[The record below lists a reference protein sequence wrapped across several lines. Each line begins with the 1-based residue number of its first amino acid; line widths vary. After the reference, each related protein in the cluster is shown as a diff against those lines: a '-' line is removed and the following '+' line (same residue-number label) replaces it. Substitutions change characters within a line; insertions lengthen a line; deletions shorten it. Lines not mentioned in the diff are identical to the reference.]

1 MFHYS
6 LANGIVTSIIFFI
19 WNNKCSAMGGHVTG
33 KTGGG
38 DPHTQKPLKYITLGL
53 SIFAECRNTELS
65 V

>member
-1 MFHYS
+1 
-6 LANGIVTSIIFFI
+6 
-19 WNNKCSAMGGHVTG
+19 MGGHVKG